1 VGEPLAEPKALG
13 EKYPSI
19 GRGEHPE
26 LADYRCAH
34 YVFATA
40 TDRHIAD
47 MPSRLFPATVSHDAK
62 QPRYRSTG
70 AVT

>member
-1 VGEPLAEPKALG
+1 M
-13 EKYPSI
+13 SI

-26 LADYRCAH
+26 LADYRCEN
-34 YVFATA
+34 YVFATT

-47 MPSRLFPATVSHDAK
+47 RPSRLFPATVSHDAR